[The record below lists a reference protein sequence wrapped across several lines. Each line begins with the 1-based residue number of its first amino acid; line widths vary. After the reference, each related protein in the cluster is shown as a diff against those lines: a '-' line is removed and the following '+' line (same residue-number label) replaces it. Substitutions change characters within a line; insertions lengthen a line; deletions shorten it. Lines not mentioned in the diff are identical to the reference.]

1 MLKRLP
7 DAEFEVMR
15 AIWQS
20 EPPVSTSQIVK
31 KLEPLNNWKPQTVM
45 TMLVRLIEK
54 NYLSSERYGR
64 ERVYSPVVSQQ
75 EYLRAETGSFL
86 ERLRGN
92 SIGSLVRTMYEGE
105 NLTPEDINEL
115 REWLADKGV

>member
-1 MLKRLP
+1 MVKRLP

-20 EPPVSTSQIVK
+20 DPPVTTSQIIK
-31 KLEPLNNWKPQTVM
+31 ILEPLSNWKPQTVM

-54 NYLSSERYGR
+54 GFLSSERAGR
-64 ERVYSPVVSQQ
+64 ERVYSPKVSQQ
-75 EYLRAETGSFL
+75 EYLRTETGSFL

-92 SIGSLVRTMYEGE
+92 SVGSLVRTMYEGE
-105 NLTPEDINEL
+105 NLTREDIEEL
-115 REWLADKGV
+115 REWLTEKEV